1 MTETW
6 TLAIMANISYYG
18 LYLNIDNFLASIGF
32 YDQDLA
38 ISDFGQDW
46 LLRPEGANY
55 VLEISYMGQY
65 ASLGFFF
72 LGGGVKYLIGI
83 CGKNQNQTAVSVSK
97 CTTSGSG
104 TYR

>member
-18 LYLNIDNFLASIGF
+18 LYLNIDNFLAGIGY

-46 LLRPEGANY
+46 LQGSEGANY
-55 VLEISYMGQY
+55 VPEISYMGQY
-65 ASLGFFF
+65 ASLGFLFLFLFSLFF
-72 LGGGVKYLIGI
+72 GL
-83 CGKNQNQTAVSVSK
+83 NT
-97 CTTSGSG
+97 
-104 TYR
+104 